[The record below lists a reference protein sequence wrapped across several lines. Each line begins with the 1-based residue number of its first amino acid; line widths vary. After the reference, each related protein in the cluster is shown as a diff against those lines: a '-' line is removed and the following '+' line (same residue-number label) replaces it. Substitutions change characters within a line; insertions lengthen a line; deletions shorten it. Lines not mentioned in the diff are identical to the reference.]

1 MIKWWFWLNFVY
13 LMEIV
18 CVIGEF
24 LYIYV
29 YLLFFF
35 KDNLLLIIEVYCYF
49 LMIEIGDL
57 IGFVFCFIINCFV
70 IDSKRIK

>member
-49 LMIEIGDL
+49 
-57 IGFVFCFIINCFV
+57 
-70 IDSKRIK
+70 